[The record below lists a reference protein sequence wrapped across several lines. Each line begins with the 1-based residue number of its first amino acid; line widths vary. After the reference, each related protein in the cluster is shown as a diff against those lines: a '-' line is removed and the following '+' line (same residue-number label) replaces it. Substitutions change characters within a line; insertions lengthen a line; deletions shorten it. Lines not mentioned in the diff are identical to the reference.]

1 MTKRKNLREYYFK
14 LPVAALALL
23 AGCAMHQTKP
33 EPVATPGTTVVYL
46 VRHGEKVL
54 ANPNDPDPDIS
65 LLGRNRAQALAT
77 RLGASGI
84 TAIIASQ
91 LKRTQ
96 QTAKPLADQI
106 GVTPEIVHVGTV
118 GDTDSAAIAV
128 MRHRGAKVL
137 VVGHSNTIA
146 PLIAALGGP
155 KLPNICDNQYS
166 NLFVLYIPPEGEPQL
181 VRQHFGNGD
190 PPPSGDSECVATM
203 AR

>member
-1 MTKRKNLREYYFK
+1 MTKRKNLLEFYFK

-33 EPVATPGTTVVYL
+33 EPVPVPGTTVVYL

-54 ANPNDPDPDIS
+54 ANPSDPDPDIS

-84 TAIIASQ
+84 TAIITTQ
-91 LKRTQ
+91 FKRTQ

-106 GVTPEIVHVGTV
+106 GVTPEIVHAGNI

-128 MRHRGAKVL
+128 MRHRGGKVL
-137 VVGHSNTIA
+137 VVGHTNTIA
-146 PLIAALGGP
+146 PIIAALGGP

-166 NLFVLYIPPEGEPQL
+166 NLFVLYIQPDAQTQL
-181 VRQHFGNGD
+181 IKQHYGNGD
-190 PPPSGDSECVATM
+190 PPPDSECITTM
-203 AR
+203 GR